1 MLASTQGSNF
11 GGGGA
16 ASASHNS
23 QAPQRRMHP
32 IRPLTIKQM
41 LEAQSVGGGVMV
53 VDGREVTQ
61 ATVVGR
67 VVGYENANMAAGGGG
82 GGGAITAKHFGYRIT
97 DNTGMLVVRQW
108 VDAERVQE
116 PIPLNTHV
124 RASGT
129 VNVWQQA
136 PIVTGTVVSMADS
149 NEMNYHMLDAILTH
163 FRLTQGNKRAPA
175 TGASMHNTAA
185 AVGARNVLPG
195 GENKVLLT
203 DLLIS
208 CIKQNGNGDAGMS
221 MDELTMSAQR
231 YSFTPGDVRIALRTL
246 AAEGKVYQT
255 HDNRFN
261 I

>member
-1 MLASTQGSNF
+1 MLAPTPGSNF
-11 GGGGA
+11 GGGVA
-16 ASASHNS
+16 TSNNS
-23 QAPQRRMHP
+23 GSQQPQRRMHP

-61 ATVVGR
+61 AIVVGR
-67 VVGYENANMAAGGGG
+67 VVGYENANMAS

-108 VDAERVQE
+108 IDADRVQE
-116 PIPLNTHV
+116 PIPLNAHV

-129 VNVWQQA
+129 VNVWQQT

-163 FRLTQGNKRAPA
+163 FRLTQGNKR
-175 TGASMHNTAA
+175 TQHSGASVQNTASAVGMHNM
-185 AVGARNVLPG
+185 LPG
-195 GENKVLLT
+195 GDNKVLLT
-203 DLLIS
+203 DLLVS
-208 CIKQNGNGDAGMS
+208 FIKQHGSSGAGMS
-221 MDELTMSAQR
+221 MDELTMAAQR
-231 YSFTPGDVRIALRTL
+231 YSFTHGDVRTAMRTL

>member
-1 MLASTQGSNF
+1 MLASQAGSNF
-11 GGGGA
+11 SAA
-16 ASASHNS
+16 ASSNGG
-23 QAPQRRMHP
+23 QQQQQRRQHP

-67 VVGYENANMAAGGGG
+67 VVGYENANMAS

-97 DNTGMLVVRQW
+97 DNTGMIVVRQW
-108 VDAERVQE
+108 IDADRAQE

-129 VNVWQQA
+129 VNVWQQS

-163 FRLTQGNKRAPA
+163 LRLTQGNKRAA
-175 TGASMHNTAA
+175 GNIGSGASVQNSAA
-185 AVGARNVLPG
+185 AVGVQNMLPG
-195 GENKVLLT
+195 GDNKVLLT
-203 DLLIS
+203 DLLVS
-208 CIKQNGNGDAGMS
+208 FIKQNGHGDAGMS
-221 MDELTMSAQR
+221 MDELTMAAQR
-231 YSFTPGDVRIALRTL
+231 YSFTPGDVRTAMRTL

>member
-1 MLASTQGSNF
+1 MLASTPGSNF
-11 GGGGA
+11 GGA
-16 ASASHNS
+16 VASSNNS
-23 QAPQRRMHP
+23 GSQQPQRRMHP

-67 VVGYENANMAAGGGG
+67 VVGYENANMAT

-108 VDAERVQE
+108 VDADRVQE
-116 PIPLNTHV
+116 PLPLNTHV

-129 VNVWQQA
+129 VNVWQQT

-163 FRLTQGNKRAPA
+163 FRLTQGNKRAA
-175 TGASMHNTAA
+175 TGSGGGASLQNTASAVGMHNL
-185 AVGARNVLPG
+185 LPG
-195 GENKVLLT
+195 GDNKVLLT
-203 DLLIS
+203 DLLVSFIRQS
-208 CIKQNGNGDAGMS
+208 GNSGAGMS
-221 MDELTMSAQR
+221 MDDLTMSAQR
-231 YSFTPGDVRIALRTL
+231 YGFTHGDVRTAMRTL
-246 AAEGKVYQT
+246 ASEGKVYQT

>member
-1 MLASTQGSNF
+1 MLASQAGSNF
-11 GGGGA
+11 GAA
-16 ASASHNS
+16 ASSNNG
-23 QAPQRRMHP
+23 QQPQRRQHP

-67 VVGYENANMAAGGGG
+67 VVGYESANMAA

-108 VDAERVQE
+108 IDADHAQE

-129 VNVWQQA
+129 VNVWQQS
-136 PIVTGTVVSMADS
+136 PIVTGTVVAMADS

-163 FRLTQGNKRAPA
+163 FRLTQGNKRASGS
-175 TGASMHNTAA
+175 GASVQNSAA
-185 AVGARNVLPG
+185 AVGVQNMLPG
-195 GENKVLLT
+195 GDNKVLLT
-203 DLLIS
+203 DLLVSFIR
-208 CIKQNGNGDAGMS
+208 QNNNGDAGMS
-221 MDELTMSAQR
+221 MDELTMAAQR
-231 YSFTPGDVRIALRTL
+231 YSFTPGDVRTAMRTL

>member
-1 MLASTQGSNF
+1 MLASASGSNF
-11 GGGGA
+11 G
-16 ASASHNS
+16 S
-23 QAPQRRMHP
+23 QQTQRRMHP

-41 LEAQSVGGGVMV
+41 LEAQSVGGGVLV

-67 VVGYENANMAAGGGG
+67 VVGYENANMAS

-108 VDAERVQE
+108 VDADRAQE

-129 VNVWQQA
+129 VNVWQQT

-149 NEMNYHMLDAILTH
+149 NELNYHMLDAILTH
-163 FRLTQGNKRAPA
+163 FRLTQGNKHAA
-175 TGASMHNTAA
+175 STGASMQNTAS
-185 AVGARNVLPG
+185 AVGIQNMLPG
-195 GENKVLLT
+195 GDNKVLLT

-208 CIKQNGNGDAGMS
+208 FIKQHGNGDAGML
-221 MDELTMSAQR
+221 MDELTMLAQR
-231 YSFTPGDVRIALRTL
+231 YNFTYGDVRTAMRTL

-255 HDNRFN
+255 HDNRFS

>member
-1 MLASTQGSNF
+1 MLASQAGSNF
-11 GGGGA
+11 GGA
-16 ASASHNS
+16 ASSHNGG
-23 QAPQRRMHP
+23 QQPQRRMHP

-67 VVGYENANMAAGGGG
+67 VVGYENANMAS

-108 VDAERVQE
+108 IDADRAQE
-116 PIPLNTHV
+116 PIPLNSHV

-136 PIVTGTVVSMADS
+136 PIVTGTVVSMSDS

-163 FRLTQGNKRAPA
+163 YRLTQGNKRAP
-175 TGASMHNTAA
+175 TGGASMQNSAA
-185 AVGARNVLPG
+185 AVGVQNVLPG
-195 GENKVLLT
+195 GDNKVLLT
-203 DLLIS
+203 DLLVS
-208 CIKQNGNGDAGMS
+208 FIKQHGSGDAGMS
-221 MDELTMSAQR
+221 MDELTMAAQR
-231 YSFTPGDVRIALRTL
+231 YSFTPGDVRTAMRTL

>member
-1 MLASTQGSNF
+1 MLASTPGSNF
-11 GGGGA
+11 GGAVASSNSSGG
-16 ASASHNS
+16 
-23 QAPQRRMHP
+23 QQPQRRMHP

-67 VVGYENANMAAGGGG
+67 VVGYENANMAS

-108 VDAERVQE
+108 IDADRMQE

-129 VNVWQQA
+129 VNVWQQT

-149 NEMNYHMLDAILTH
+149 NEINYHMLDAILTH
-163 FRLTQGNKRAPA
+163 FRLTQGNKRPSQSG
-175 TGASMHNTAA
+175 TSVQNTASA
-185 AVGARNVLPG
+185 IGVQNMLPG
-195 GENKVLLT
+195 GDNKVLLT
-203 DLLIS
+203 DLLVS
-208 CIKQNGNGDAGMS
+208 FIKQHGGAGAGMS
-221 MDELTMSAQR
+221 MDELTMAAQR
-231 YSFTPGDVRIALRTL
+231 YSFTHGDVRTAMRTL